1 MLTTK
6 QITGLLYSMGHTFD
20 NLASTYIATEEFL
33 TTNDPHVI
41 GSRGDLALLQDL
53 QAASR
58 CMLHYDYSHGLTLDF
73 IRSLNASMTRTAALD
88 PGALRKRSNIMV
100 HTMKGDYI
108 PPIPDENTI
117 TTLLSDAT
125 RSPGSLIDAAR
136 LFAQL
141 AKIQPF
147 GDGNKRTALLAA
159 NGLLIMR
166 HQPHVLTVPVTD
178 PEKQEFNT
186 KLSAWYLD
194 DDPQVI
200 DLLASYN
207 TRLRGLDRQ
216 GHPIPTRAQRSR

>member
-33 TTNDPHVI
+33 ATDNPQVI

-58 CMLHYDYSHGLTLDF
+58 CMLHYDYSHGLTLDYLKD
-73 IRSLNASMTRTAALD
+73 INASMTRTAALD

-117 TTLLSDAT
+117 TTLLEDAT
-125 RSPGSLIDAAR
+125 RSPGNLLDAAR

-178 PEKQEFNT
+178 PAKQEFNT

-200 DLLASYN
+200 DFLASYN
-207 TRLRGLDRQ
+207 TRLRGLDHQ